1 MNDFAKGGYD
11 MILVRY
17 LLTSLESNLKWSE
30 HTIEVDDGPFKG
42 SKILMFDLGVYAFKY
57 LNTVNI
63 SLEEYFT
70 NAYSDKLYESEH
82 ASNAIKRLLIIF
94 DAKYEK

>member
-1 MNDFAKGGYD
+1 
-11 MILVRY
+11 
-17 LLTSLESNLKWSE
+17 
-30 HTIEVDDGPFKG
+30 
-42 SKILMFDLGVYAFKY
+42 MFDLGVYAFKY

-70 NAYSDKLYESEH
+70 NAYSEKLYESEH